1 MKITDKFKKN
11 IPLLYANQMLGK
23 NITTPIII
31 LYYLQ
36 YGLNFAQIGII
47 TAVSQISSAVFQIFG
62 GIFAD
67 LYGKKLSQIIYS
79 ILRMIN
85 MLILLLGSSFGWFIA
100 ASLFYGIAL
109 GMGSGTQH
117 SLLFDTLKV
126 LDKEDEHKKHRG
138 RLRFAIK
145 TFNSLAIL
153 AIPLLYTYHIKTPF
167 LIGFIFYFIAFI
179 VALFFEEPFVI
190 KKSEQKIS
198 QFFQKFSS
206 SFKEIFASPKN
217 IYIILMESVIW
228 SFVLVSFDYFQPLLK
243 SIGLSVAVFGVI
255 YMIAKFF
262 EGLGG
267 VLVHPLS
274 RFFSN
279 NKFLFLIVLLVSAS
293 FIGIYSKI
301 GFLIIAA
308 ILIISLGDGFVDVV
322 TGDMLNQNISSQ
334 NRTTIMS
341 VSGAIQGI
349 ITAILAFGIGHL
361 ADKIGITN
369 IFLYMFILLV
379 LLVGIAA
386 IIFMPR
392 VANQKNL
399 VKD

>member
-1 MKITDKFKKN
+1 MENKFKKN
-11 IPLLYANQMLGK
+11 IPLLYVNQMLGK

-47 TAVSQISSAVFQIFG
+47 TAVAQISNAVLEIFG

-79 ILRMIN
+79 ILRMVN
-85 MLILLLGSSFGWFIA
+85 MLILLFGNSFGWFVI

-126 LDKEDEHKKHRG
+126 LEKEDEHKKHRG

-153 AIPLLYTYHIKTPF
+153 AIPLLYTYHIKIPF
-167 LIGFIFYFIAFI
+167 LIGFVFYFAAFI
-179 VALFFEEPFVI
+179 VALFFEEPFIV
-190 KKSEQKIS
+190 KKTEQKI
-198 QFFQKFSS
+198 QQVFQKISN
-206 SFKEIFASPKN
+206 SFKEIISSHKN
-217 IYIILMESVIW
+217 IYTILMESIIW

-243 SIGLSVAVFGVI
+243 SIGLSVAIFGVI
-255 YMIAKFF
+255 YFAAKFF

-279 NKFLFLIVLLVSAS
+279 NKFLFLIVLLISTS
-293 FIGIYSKI
+293 FIGIYSQI

-322 TGDMLNQNISSQ
+322 TGDMLNQNITSQ

-341 VSGAIQGI
+341 VSSSIQGV
-349 ITAILAFGIGHL
+349 ITAILAFSIGHL

-369 IFLYMFILLV
+369 IFIYMFGLLV
-379 LLVGIAA
+379 LFAGIAA
-386 IIFMPR
+386 IIFLPK
-392 VANQKNL
+392 VANQKNI
-399 VKD
+399 V

>member
-1 MKITDKFKKN
+1 MENKFKKN
-11 IPLLYANQMLGK
+11 IPLLYINQMLGK

-36 YGLNFAQIGII
+36 YGLNFGQIGII
-47 TAVSQISSAVFQIFG
+47 TAVAQVSSAVLQIFG

-79 ILRMIN
+79 ILRMIT
-85 MLILLLGSSFGWFIA
+85 MLILLFGNSFGWFVT

-109 GMGSGTQH
+109 GMGLGTQH
-117 SLLFDTLKV
+117 SLLFDTLKA
-126 LDKEDEHKKHRG
+126 LEKEDEHKKHRG

-145 TFNSLAIL
+145 TFNALAIL
-153 AIPLLYTYHIKTPF
+153 AIPLLYTYHIKIPF
-167 LIGFIFYFIAFI
+167 LIGFIFYFVAFI
-179 VALFFEEPFVI
+179 VALFFEEPFIV
-190 KKSEQKIS
+190 KKTEQKV
-198 QFFQKFSS
+198 QQVFQKISS
-206 SFKEIFASPKN
+206 SFKEIISSYKN
-217 IYIILMESVIW
+217 IYIILMESIIW

-243 SIGLSVAVFGVI
+243 SIGLSVAFFGII
-255 YMIAKFF
+255 YFVAKFF

-267 VLVHPLS
+267 ILVHPLS

-293 FIGIYSKI
+293 FIGIYSQI

-322 TGDMLNQNISSQ
+322 TGDMLNQNITSQ
-334 NRTTIMS
+334 NRTTILS
-341 VSGAIQGI
+341 VSSAVQGI

-369 IFLYMFILLV
+369 IFIYMFWLLV
-379 LLVGIAA
+379 LLAGIAA
-386 IIFMPR
+386 IIFSPK
-392 VANQKNL
+392 VANQKNIT
-399 VKD
+399 